1 MLQTKKA
8 PRKWGA
14 ALLAILQVLV
24 LGFVLGHAA
33 VFLHDGVG
41 GWVVGNAREVG
52 R

>member
-8 PRKWGA
+8 PLKWGA
-14 ALLAILQVLV
+14 AFLAILQVLV

-41 GWVVGNAREVG
+41 GAVRANLEAVR
-52 R
+52 